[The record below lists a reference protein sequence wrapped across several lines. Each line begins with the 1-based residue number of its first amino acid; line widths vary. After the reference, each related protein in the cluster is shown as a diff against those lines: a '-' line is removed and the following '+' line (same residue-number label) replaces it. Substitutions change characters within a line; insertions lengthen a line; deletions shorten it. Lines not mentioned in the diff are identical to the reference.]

1 MDWEILLKYL
11 PMYEKAA
18 WLTIQIGFM
27 GIAGATVLGLIC
39 AVIQYERIPFLRQI
53 TAMYIE
59 FSRNTPLLVQ
69 LFFLYYG
76 LPKIGI
82 QTDPKICGIAGLAF
96 LGGGYMA
103 ETFRSGLESV
113 ADIQIDSAISLGMNR
128 AQVMWYVIIPQAVS
142 VSVPAFVANII
153 FVERNQCIQCDQFD
167 GFDVYG
173 KRFDRTLL

>member
-59 FSRNTPLLVQ
+59 LSRNTPLLVQ
-69 LFFLYYG
+69 LFFINDQDD
-76 LPKIGI
+76 K
-82 QTDPKICGIAGLAF
+82 
-96 LGGGYMA
+96 
-103 ETFRSGLESV
+103 S
-113 ADIQIDSAISLGMNR
+113 DI
-128 AQVMWYVIIPQAVS
+128 
-142 VSVPAFVANII
+142 
-153 FVERNQCIQCDQFD
+153 D
-167 GFDVYG
+167 GAKG
-173 KRFDRTLL
+173 NETLLNWINEEIQSLKEEQFFHKDYDETLVATYGEEYKEELVVEGAKIK

>member
-1 MDWEILLKYL
+1 
-11 PMYEKAA
+11 
-18 WLTIQIGFM
+18 
-27 GIAGATVLGLIC
+27 
-39 AVIQYERIPFLRQI
+39 
-53 TAMYIE
+53 
-59 FSRNTPLLVQ
+59 
-69 LFFLYYG
+69 
-76 LPKIGI
+76 
-82 QTDPKICGIAGLAF
+82 
-96 LGGGYMA
+96 MA

-153 FVERNQCIQCDQFD
+153 FFVERNQCIQCNQFN

>member
-1 MDWEILLKYL
+1 
-11 PMYEKAA
+11 
-18 WLTIQIGFM
+18 
-27 GIAGATVLGLIC
+27 
-39 AVIQYERIPFLRQI
+39 
-53 TAMYIE
+53 MYIE
-59 FSRNTPLLVQ
+59 LSRNTPLLVQ

-153 FVERNQCIQCDQFD
+153 FLLKETSVFSAISLMDLMFTAKD
-167 GFDVYG
+167 LI
-173 KRFDRTLL
+173 DRKSVV

>member
-1 MDWEILLKYL
+1 
-11 PMYEKAA
+11 
-18 WLTIQIGFM
+18 
-27 GIAGATVLGLIC
+27 
-39 AVIQYERIPFLRQI
+39 
-53 TAMYIE
+53 MYIE
-59 FSRNTPLLVQ
+59 PSRNTPLLVQ
-69 LFFLYYG
+69 LFFIYYG

-82 QTDPKICGIAGLAF
+82 QTDPKICGIVGLAF

-153 FVERNQCIQCDQFD
+153 FC
-167 GFDVYG
+167 
-173 KRFDRTLL
+173 